1 MLPGN
6 GRAPA
11 AAPQPHAVDRK
22 LAPGLAALV
31 DGMLVQQHLDL
42 GEHAPPAQAVL
53 AGGHRAGNVAA
64 RGLRQLAC
72 REARHAWRPHVP
84 AGRVRRVERE
94 TVAGEMAVQ
103 QGDQLG
109 GVVRARIHH
118 AGIEQRQPVAM
129 GEQVHR
135 VGAQPVAVG
144 GLAPVEGESERRDRP
159 VLLALDLERLAQ
171 PGFQAERRKAPGA
184 GAREE
189 QRGRRQ
195 LQFPVRDLAV
205 VARPEQIGY
214 EQCDVH
220 DGNFFEC
227 STTAARFGASGTLW
241 HTGSFPRPSRS
252 PVVSYETFIGLRY
265 TRARQRT
272 RFISVISAFSIIGIA
287 LGMTALITVL
297 SVMNGFQRE
306 IRTRILG
313 VASHVQLSGP
323 QGTLTGWSTVAA
335 QASRHEEVVAVAPFV
350 AAQGLLT
357 NGAAVRGAFIRGVLP
372 AEEDRVAEFG
382 RHMRSGSLNG
392 LKSGEYNVVLG
403 AELARA
409 LGVAQ
414 GDKVV
419 LVAPQG
425 QVTPA
430 GIVPRLRQFTVVGIF
445 GVDHYEYDSGLALV
459 HLEDAQRLFRLD
471 DAVSGVRLKLK
482 DLFLAPGVARELT
495 RTLGPE
501 IYASDWTQHHAN
513 FFRAVQIEK
522 RMMFLIVFI
531 IIFVAAFN
539 IISSLLMAV
548 KDKQSDIAILRT
560 LGAAPGSITK
570 IFLIQ
575 GTLIG
580 IAGTLLGLVGGI
592 SLALNVE
599 TVVPFIENVLGI
611 KFLAKD
617 VYYITDLPSEVQT
630 PDVVITAVVA
640 FLLTLLATLYPS
652 WRAAKTD
659 PVEALRYE

>member
-1 MLPGN
+1 M
-6 GRAPA
+6 
-11 AAPQPHAVDRK
+11 
-22 LAPGLAALV
+22 
-31 DGMLVQQHLDL
+31 
-42 GEHAPPAQAVL
+42 
-53 AGGHRAGNVAA
+53 
-64 RGLRQLAC
+64 
-72 REARHAWRPHVP
+72 
-84 AGRVRRVERE
+84 
-94 TVAGEMAVQ
+94 
-103 QGDQLG
+103 
-109 GVVRARIHH
+109 
-118 AGIEQRQPVAM
+118 
-129 GEQVHR
+129 
-135 VGAQPVAVG
+135 
-144 GLAPVEGESERRDRP
+144 
-159 VLLALDLERLAQ
+159 
-171 PGFQAERRKAPGA
+171 
-184 GAREE
+184 
-189 QRGRRQ
+189 
-195 LQFPVRDLAV
+195 
-205 VARPEQIGY
+205 
-214 EQCDVH
+214 
-220 DGNFFEC
+220 
-227 STTAARFGASGTLW
+227 
-241 HTGSFPRPSRS
+241 
-252 PVVSYETFIGLRY
+252 SYETFIGLRY

-335 QASRHEEVVAVAPFV
+335 QAARHEQVVAVAPFV
-350 AAQGLLT
+350 AAQALLT
-357 NGAAVRGAFIRGVLP
+357 NGAAVRGAFIRGILP
-372 AEEDRVAEFG
+372 GEEDRVAEFG
-382 RHMRSGSLNG
+382 RHMRSGSLGG

-409 LGVAQ
+409 LGVGQ

-459 HLEDAQRLFRLD
+459 HLEDAQRLFRLG

-482 DLFLAPGVARELT
+482 DLFLATGVARELT
-495 RTLGPE
+495 RTLGPD